1 MFKPVD
7 TEWLATA
14 GASLTKQSAA
24 RLFKLF
30 EEWKERQAEGQAE
43 VEPPSAVGGVG
54 ATADGVHSRGAR
66 PDAPG
71 AEQCPV
77 APVQASVAAEQA
89 SVASVA
95 AQPPLEAAGDAA
107 LHLVDAHENGSGS
120 SQKTPFRPYV
130 TLHSPHT
137 SPDVFFHMYPSLRCG
152 LSAGSHSPAT
162 PACSLGERG
171 SGEQRHH
178 ARPSG
183 DEPSAT
189 RLVAPPR
196 DGFAGALPLPIRRGN
211 ARLDRGGSQQQERD
225 GDQQQSPRT
234 HGGKSHTFIL
244 PTILPVHV
252 TPHFPICHRNEFVP
266 FPAATESSSE

>member
-1 MFKPVD
+1 MEPASIFDDHLAMKFVMFKPGD

-54 ATADGVHSRGAR
+54 ATADGVHSQGAR

-137 SPDVFFHMYPSLRCG
+137 SPDVFFHMYPSLR
-152 LSAGSHSPAT
+152 
-162 PACSLGERG
+162 
-171 SGEQRHH
+171 
-178 ARPSG
+178 
-183 DEPSAT
+183 
-189 RLVAPPR
+189 
-196 DGFAGALPLPIRRGN
+196 
-211 ARLDRGGSQQQERD
+211 
-225 GDQQQSPRT
+225 
-234 HGGKSHTFIL
+234 
-244 PTILPVHV
+244 
-252 TPHFPICHRNEFVP
+252 
-266 FPAATESSSE
+266 